1 MPTLKSPA
9 ASVDTA
15 APGLTRRRVW
25 QAPRVR
31 SHALI
36 ALTFSRMYLAP
47 ANFAVSPGAV
57 DAIQDGA
64 DLNAAFGPLA
74 TVVDLPTVR
83 LVALDLESNTLTIEY
98 RPTVTTRSGS
108 IPIGQVV
115 IHFDTYE
122 AADEVFTKLWRRIA
136 VRVKLHQ
143 NRPPLFDRVRT
154 PLAAVGGV
162 LLATLGLTVA
172 CVAVADGGHPA
183 SGGFAPDWRWAC
195 GLGGA
200 ITAALQVWVYRRWT
214 TPPTKLEL
222 RPID

>member
-64 DLNAAFGPLA
+64 DLNAAF
-74 TVVDLPTVR
+74 
-83 LVALDLESNTLTIEY
+83 DLESNTLTIED

-108 IPIGQVV
+108 IPTGQVV

-172 CVAVADGGHPA
+172 CVAVSDGGHPA